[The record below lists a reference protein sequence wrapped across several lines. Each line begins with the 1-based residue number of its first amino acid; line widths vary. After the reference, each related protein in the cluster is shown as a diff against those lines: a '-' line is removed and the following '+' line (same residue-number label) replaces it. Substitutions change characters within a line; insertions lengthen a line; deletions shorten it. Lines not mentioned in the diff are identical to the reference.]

1 MLKTNLVLRYRKYI
15 WKDVSSNDSLEVNPL
30 SSYVKELISKSN
42 KVVYMNLNCNRVINQ
57 LPFINDTLG
66 YYDDSHF
73 NEYGSRKLTNYLDKD
88 LVLFFRKEGIIK

>member
-1 MLKTNLVLRYRKYI
+1 
-15 WKDVSSNDSLEVNPL
+15 
-30 SSYVKELISKSN
+30 
-42 KVVYMNLNCNRVINQ
+42 MNLNCNRVINQ

>member
-1 MLKTNLVLRYRKYI
+1 
-15 WKDVSSNDSLEVNPL
+15 
-30 SSYVKELISKSN
+30 
-42 KVVYMNLNCNRVINQ
+42 MNLNCNRVINQ

-73 NEYGSRKLTNYLDKD
+73 NEHGSRKLTNYLDKD